1 MARAAL
7 GVGQTGGVPGNT
19 ESNRHLMVRGRW
31 PLLSILL
38 LVTLAIPA
46 CSWIAPSRPWSAGYV
61 IMENG
66 NLVAKLVCGEFS
78 SVQVEQDGASTA
90 SVVWTAQST
99 GSGAA
104 ASLPLLQTDIRG
116 YTIKSKGEVDR
127 DENVFVTYER
137 TDAVLGG
144 SVEFVPSSLKED
156 EVAFAGGVVRSS
168 KFYRMSDADFG
179 CMR

>member
-1 MARAAL
+1 
-7 GVGQTGGVPGNT
+7 
-19 ESNRHLMVRGRW
+19 
-31 PLLSILL
+31 
-38 LVTLAIPA
+38 
-46 CSWIAPSRPWSAGYV
+46 
-61 IMENG
+61 MENG